1 MLREYSYNR
10 NLHLYEPGSYSWL
23 AIYVTYLRIAIGIH
37 IHKIAN
43 ISWLY
48 SGSYEGRIRNGE
60 GSHTVHSY
68 S

>member
-1 MLREYSYNR
+1 MIGIYISM
-10 NLHLYEPGSYSWL
+10 SWL
-23 AIYVTYLRIAIGIH
+23 AIYVTYLRIAIAIAIAIAIH
-37 IHKIAN
+37 IHNIAN

>member
-1 MLREYSYNR
+1 MIGIYISM
-10 NLHLYEPGSYSWL
+10 SWL
-23 AIYVTYLRIAIGIH
+23 AIYVTYLRIAIAIAIH
-37 IHKIAN
+37 IHNIAN